1 MTDFT
6 VKFNYVMEVHK
17 NLVRDNRCIAGI
29 RDENLLISAIEGQYW
44 YDANHTKSREPCLYM
59 GSRLYFLYLTY
70 ARPKCE
76 AEKDTSSSWALEN
89 FRRARRLCKR
99 RREAI
104 HTSMRASR
112 LQNNAA
118 MRKFNMPISLVHQTG
133 RALLLPPPRL
143 LFQYAGCV
151 CLSWR

>member
-44 YDANHTKSREPCLYM
+44 YDTNHTKSREPCLYL

-76 AEKDTSSSWALEN
+76 AEKDISSSWALEN

-104 HTSMRASR
+104 HTSMRVSR

-118 MRKFNMPISLVHQTG
+118 IRKFNMPISLAHQTG
-133 RALLLPPPRL
+133 RALPLPPPRP
-143 LFQYAGCV
+143 LFRCAGCV
-151 CLSWR
+151 CPSWR